1 MQLRKLLVA
10 LAGLGIG
17 GSAFALTPLAV
28 NGFNNPNSCN
38 NWIFGAAGAYVQPLG
53 NDFDYA
59 RTTDIQSSSGSI
71 YQYSQVTKEH
81 AIDPDYAWAWQG
93 LIDYRYPQTTN
104 DIALGYT
111 HFGESDS
118 DTVHT
123 NGVNNVYS
131 NASGNSFD
139 SVKGSVDNDFDAVNL
154 EAGHTFND
162 GRLGIRVHGGL
173 QYARISSDF
182 HVTGNTPATAN
193 QSCSTNDV
201 ANSDSNFHGLG
212 PRVGIGASFDLG
224 NGFSIYGDSGIDL
237 LVGDVNTDADSTFNV
252 LNNGQVAFRGVGTF
266 DGSSQTTIVPGGD
279 AELGLSYT
287 APLANNVALTVQGG
301 YMVTGY
307 VNPIKRVNSDITAQ
321 LGNSVSAS
329 TTPSFGV
336 EASEPDHSD
345 FGLQGPY
352 VGLDLSF

>member
-1 MQLRKLLVA
+1 MQLKKLLVA
-10 LAGLGIG
+10 LAGLGIS

-71 YQYSQVTKEH
+71 YQYSTVTKEH

-104 DIALGYT
+104 DLALSYI
-111 HFGESDS
+111 HFGETDS
-118 DTVHT
+118 DTVNS
-123 NGVNNVYS
+123 NGI
-131 NASGNSFD
+131 NSLYPNGSPNYFD
-139 SVKGSVDNDFDAVNL
+139 SVKGSVDNDFDAANL

-173 QYARISSDF
+173 QYARISSDLHTTASKTSVSLAGPF
-182 HVTGNTPATAN
+182 PYQLVT
-193 QSCSTNDV
+193 
-201 ANSDSNFHGLG
+201 NSESDFHGLG
-212 PRVGIGASFDLG
+212 PRVGIGASFNLG
-224 NGFSIYGDSGIDL
+224 NGFNIYGDSGIDL
-237 LVGDVNTDADSTFNV
+237 LVGDIDDNAASTYSVDDAVHFYGNNSFN
-252 LNNGQVAFRGVGTF
+252 
-266 DGSSQTTIVPGGD
+266 GSSQTTIVPGGD
-279 AELGLSYT
+279 AELGISYT

-307 VNPIKRVNSDITAQ
+307 INPIKRVNCEIDHNQGTFS
-321 LGNSVSAS
+321 SS
-329 TTPSFGV
+329 
-336 EASEPDHSD
+336 ASEPNNSD